1 MVPLARFTPPF
12 RVGPLRRIN
21 ELYYVSADTTPR
33 VQKTPGL
40 IYPNSE
46 VSRFVTLSEASPQ
59 RRINHFPTHFANND
73 GLLGTVESLAP
84 LGALNYLYLYRCV
97 AVSGDAGSPVVLTQ
111 LSYLN
116 LHYTSKSQVLLRYT
130 YVNIIL

>member
-1 MVPLARFTPPF
+1 VVPLARFTPPF

-46 VSRFVTLSEASPQ
+46 VSRFVTLSEAS
-59 RRINHFPTHFANND
+59 PTHFANND

-130 YVNIIL
+130 YVNVIL